1 MARQRRGQVSN
12 WRKPARQSL
21 FLLGDQ
27 FNRRPGSEW
36 GMKLLANKKTLRE
49 RHPEV
54 VTTDTG
60 KKRYNDGHIHKLA
73 TWMTLR
79 QFLKFLHRKWWKL
92 EKNKPDDSDKV
103 TKEDSAD
110 DNGQRAA

>member
-12 WRKPARQSL
+12 WNRDVRQSL

-27 FNRRPGSEW
+27 FNRRPTSFW
-36 GMKLLANKKTLRE
+36 GNKLLENKKTLRE

-54 VTTDTG
+54 VTNENG
-60 KKRYNDGHIHKLA
+60 KKRYTDGHIHKLA

-79 QFLKFLHRKWWKL
+79 QFLKFLHREWWAL
-92 EKNKPDDSDKV
+92 EKENVPVSG
-103 TKEDSAD
+103 TGPEED
-110 DNGQRAA
+110 AAKLAA